1 MGTVVR
7 AVRGD
12 ELGPSGPPATVCKHG
27 KEGAVTCTLSH
38 GLPWARC
45 FLTVAEASRRPPD
58 SPATH
63 KVTLE
68 TSVLL
73 FYSLGEQS
81 FT

>member
-1 MGTVVR
+1 MVR
-7 AVRGD
+7 AARGD

-27 KEGAVTCTLSH
+27 NEGAVTCTLSH

-45 FLTVAEASRRPPD
+45 FLTGVEASRRPPD

-63 KVTLE
+63 KVTLD

-73 FYSLGEQS
+73 FDSLGEQS